1 MLSEGLFYDIVR
13 QALWIAV
20 ITSVPILTVALVTG
34 LAVGLFQA
42 LTSIQEM
49 TLTFVP
55 KLVAIVIVFW
65 ISMGFMTQTLVTF
78 FTSTLVPLI
87 AGGR

>member
-1 MLSEGLFYDIVR
+1 MDEITYFDTMRQGL
-13 QALWIAV
+13 WTAV
-20 ITSVPILTVALVTG
+20 IIAFPILSVALVAG

-55 KLVAIVIVFW
+55 KLLAIAVMFW
-65 ISMGFMTQTLVTF
+65 ISMNFMAMSLVSF
-78 FTSTLVPLI
+78 FTGRIIPLV
-87 AGGR
+87 AGI